1 MGNYLKIVDASRHN
15 GELNFSKL
23 VAAGVV
29 GIAMRATVG
38 DYYTDPRFY
47 ENWERAEAHDLF
59 RTAYHVIRPK
69 SDFKAQMARF
79 FDVVGARRPV
89 FGKYGWVM
97 DCEVLE
103 GQTKKRITDSIWY
116 GVNDASAHAGKASFI
131 YTRMSY
137 WNHAVNPSTN
147 WKQWPLWVA
156 RYTTAAY
163 PWFVSEAS
171 YLRPREG
178 EWKDWDMWQHSANG
192 NHQGPAHGAGSPH
205 IDLNRA
211 KAEIFESAPPAPVPI
226 PIPVPID
233 VTEELL
239 LKKVSGVWA
248 VERYSVG

>member
-1 MGNYLKIVDASRHN
+1 MNNYLKVVDVSRHN
-15 GELNFSKL
+15 GELDFIKL

-29 GIAMRATVG
+29 GIAIRATVG

-47 ENWERAEAHDLF
+47 ENWAKAEVAGIF

-69 SDFKAQMARF
+69 YDFKAQMARF

-211 KAEIFESAPPAPVPI
+211 KAEIFESAQPPPLPQ
-226 PIPVPID
+226 PVPID